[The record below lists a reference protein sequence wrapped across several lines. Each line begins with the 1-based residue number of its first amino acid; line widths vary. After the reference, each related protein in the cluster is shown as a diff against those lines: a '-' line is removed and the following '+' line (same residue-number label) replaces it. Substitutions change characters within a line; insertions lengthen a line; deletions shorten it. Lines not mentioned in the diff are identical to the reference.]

1 MRGDLY
7 RRMLMADVIG
17 VALLLDYLPQTP
29 PLSIIALEA
38 LEILASGPNA
48 KVAFEKQNSERKES
62 F

>member
-1 MRGDLY
+1 
-7 RRMLMADVIG
+7 MADVIG

-48 KVAFEKQNSERKES
+48 KVAFEKQSSERKEI